1 MKDFIQVNCSSHS
14 KFSLKSCFDHN
25 VQREKNGE
33 EIDYLLDEDNRLGNE
48 TTTFSYHVVSS
59 GTYAE
64 NLRNFY
70 ATISKSNN
78 YKTLKDSFDFLEN
91 QRTEILKSEN
101 KKDYQ
106 TKHLV
111 EFIISLSEEKAKEYL
126 NNGIDIN
133 IGFNQFSKD
142 LEEKFNLNTLQISV
156 HKDEG
161 ALDKENNVRHNIHAH
176 IIAYNY
182 NFIEKKSILANFKKG
197 DFRQLQTLAQKS
209 FNGVGLDFKRGVSK
223 FKTKKVHLDRNDY
236 ILKKQ
241 NSELKNLRIE
251 IENNQKKSKELYTL
265 LNQQKNQLKELRT
278 SFEKDSNIYKML
290 SMNIKNF
297 QQQEQQKREEH
308 RILDEQLKIL
318 KEKTKK
324 QTHKIDDIEKFK
336 KEIKEDL
343 KEYLKQHT
351 TKKEN
356 KYFIN
361 NINSFYLNLVET
373 FEFASNLD
381 IKIDELND
389 LKNKNE
395 ELYQNLQKVN
405 SANINLKDELK
416 KIELLNVKIKNL
428 IDTNYNLE
436 NENYQLKNFIKD
448 KNLEEDYNEFMNRS
462 LDLNDDFMEIS

>member
-1 MKDFIQVNCSSHS
+1 MKDFIQVNCSSYS
-14 KFSLKSCFDHN
+14 KSSLKSCFKHN

-33 EIDYLLDEDNRLGNE
+33 EIDYLLNEDNRLGNE

-78 YKTLKDSFDFLEN
+78 YKALKDSFDFLEN
-91 QRTEILKSEN
+91 QRAEILKSEN

-111 EFIISLSEEKAKEYL
+111 EFIVSLSEEKAKEYL
-126 NNGIDIN
+126 DNGIDIN

-142 LEEKFNLNTLQISV
+142 LEEKFNLNPLQISV

-161 ALDKENNVRHNIHAH
+161 ALDKENNVKHNIHAH

-209 FNGVGLDFKRGVSK
+209 FNSVGLDFRRGVSK

-241 NSELKNLRIE
+241 NSELKHLRIE

-278 SFEKDSNIYKML
+278 SFERDSNIYKML

-308 RILDEQLKIL
+308 RILDEQLKVL

-351 TKKEN
+351 TKKDN

-373 FEFASNLD
+373 FEFVSNLD

-428 IDTNYNLE
+428 IDTNYKLE
-436 NENYQLKNFIKD
+436 NENYQLKSFIKD
-448 KNLEEDYNEFMNRS
+448 KNLEEDYKEFMNRS
-462 LDLNDDFMEIS
+462 LDLNDDFMERS